1 MRKKRTSNALKGIA
15 SCMICAWSLCAC
27 GNVAEDSS
35 DRKVMEE
42 SKAAE
47 YEALFDEIEAITP
60 YKSLSNTNPIMTQR
74 FGADPYAMVYKD
86 RVYFYMTGDTFEYD
100 ADGSV
105 TENTYGKINTISVVS
120 TTDMVNF
127 EDHGTVYAAGSKG
140 AAKWAANSWAPAAAW
155 KEIDGEVKFFLY
167 FANSGGGIG
176 VLTSDSPTGPFEDPL
191 GEALI
196 NNHTPNCADVIWIFD
211 PAVLVDD
218 DGRAYLYFG
227 GGVPEGQAANLGTAR
242 VVELGEDMISIAG
255 EPVIIDAPYVFE
267 DSGIHKYNNK
277 YYYTYCSNW
286 DVDQAG
292 TDQYGFES
300 GEIVCM
306 ESESP
311 LGPFTIKETILENP
325 GKYFG
330 LGGNNHHCVFSFK
343 DHWYITYH
351 TRVLEGNMGIE
362 KGYRCTHIDSFTM
375 QKDGSIGL
383 IDQTLQG
390 REQLSYVD
398 AYQRHSATEVAVMSG
413 MSTVAGDAVTD
424 FYGSGTM
431 ALGKIQTGSFVKV
444 QGVDFGEGAPSKW
457 IAEIKNAN
465 GEVGVIQLRADGL
478 NGDILGYLTIDANT
492 GTNYAEFET
501 NLNTGITGVH
511 DVYMIFYGE
520 EYEVLS
526 WQFEK

>member
-1 MRKKRTSNALKGIA
+1 MKRQAYNPYLP
-15 SCMICAWSLCAC
+15 AWEYIPD
-27 GNVAEDSS
+27 GEPRVFG
-35 DRKVMEE
+35 DRLYIFG
-42 SKAAE
+42 SH
-47 YEALFDEIEAITP
+47 D
-60 YKSLSNTNPIMTQR
+60 R
-74 FGADPYAMVYKD
+74 FGAEGYCENDYVAWSAPVEDLSDWRYEGVIFRKDQTPWNTRNQVYYAPDCVQGPDGRYYLY
-86 RVYFYMTGDTFEYD
+86 YFVVN
-100 ADGSV
+100 SS
-105 TENTYGKINTISVVS
+105 IISVAVCDKPAGKYEYLGDVS
-120 TTDMVNF
+120 LPDG
-127 EDHGTVYAAGSKG
+127 HAYGTKSEE
-140 AAKWAANSWAPAAAW
+140 W
-155 KEIDGEVKFFLY
+155 F
-167 FANSGGGIG
+167 
-176 VLTSDSPTGPFEDPL
+176 T
-191 GEALI
+191 
-196 NNHTPNCADVIWIFD
+196 FD

-227 GGVPEGQAANLGTAR
+227 GGVPEGQAANPGTAR

-424 FYGSGTM
+424 FYGSGTT

-457 IAEIKNAN
+457 IAEIKNAS